1 MNSGSLEQ
9 HKHSPPRSA
18 VGVRTYVVGED
29 AGRLASA
36 ASYLGLEQHNVER
49 RPLQPVRDAV
59 SRLFHDTTL
68 TAARMHSVGAI
79 GRDERVDASGTL
91 HFVSVRRRMKH
102 IMKSYG
108 SLQNLFETGKQAA
121 ALEVAGMGEEIG
133 EEEEEEEFV
142 EDVVEGGSLQAA
154 IFGRYDA
161 TESNHRTRPP
171 CLSERNFGISINY
184 MSNSL
189 TVSNRYH

>member
-9 HKHSPPRSA
+9 QHQQEHSPPRSA

-91 HFVSVRRRMKH
+91 HFVSVRRRRMKH
-102 IMKSYG
+102 IMKTYG

-121 ALEVAGMGEEIG
+121 ALEVAGIGEEIG

-142 EDVVEGGSLQAA
+142 EDVVEGRLFGTTLRCFVSENA
-154 IFGRYDA
+154 IVHMR
-161 TESNHRTRPP
+161 
-171 CLSERNFGISINY
+171 
-184 MSNSL
+184 
-189 TVSNRYH
+189 VSN